1 MNEEQFQANVIEMSK
16 YMGYLHYHTHD
27 SRRSVAGFPDL
38 VLVGRNRILFREIKT
53 ENGQLSSA
61 QLTWGGALIAGG
73 GDWEVWRPSDIELV
87 KEQLT

>member
-1 MNEEQFQANVIEMSK
+1 
-16 YMGYLHYHTHD
+16 
-27 SRRSVAGFPDL
+27 
-38 VLVGRNRILFREIKT
+38 VGRNRILFREIKT